1 MKLKLINNLNFEDKK
16 IIDKSFKYSLAA
28 AREMIACSEKEI
40 ELWTF
45 CLNEEGG
52 GICNNQTHPFYGWV

>member
-28 AREMIACSEKEI
+28 TREMIAYSEKEI
-40 ELWTF
+40 
-45 CLNEEGG
+45 
-52 GICNNQTHPFYGWV
+52 